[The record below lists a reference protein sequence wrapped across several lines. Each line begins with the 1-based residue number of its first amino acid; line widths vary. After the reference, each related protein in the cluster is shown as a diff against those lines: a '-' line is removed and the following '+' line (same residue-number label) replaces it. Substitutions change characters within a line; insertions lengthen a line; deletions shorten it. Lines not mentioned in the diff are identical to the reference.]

1 MNRIFIAAAIATL
14 LHLLS
19 ACEHK
24 ELCEDHDH
32 VTYSRVRIDVDWTN
46 FLPKETPSGMTVTL
60 YPDDASRKPVT
71 VLTNNISHAVLNLPV
86 GEYSL
91 LVYNQSPSEFGSL
104 RFEGMDALSTSRI
117 MGNEMQSRWYQSR
130 DDDEIVITEPEWVGI
145 DTQQGLQVTSDMVA
159 LTNAMLSQSRQGS
172 REGDV
177 VLTTAYPKN
186 IISTLTVHIHIKGI
200 YNLRSARASIT
211 GMAAGYML
219 GENHPTTAKATHLL
233 EQWSLSTDSSDPTRG
248 VITAKVTT
256 FGLPWG
262 HQSLPEENYLNLSI
276 LLIDGATIMDFPFA
290 IGDQFRYE
298 MDAEANLELSL
309 VLDITI
315 DDPLPDVQPEGGSSG
330 GFDATVDDWG
340 DEEEVDIAM

>member
-1 MNRIFIAAAIATL
+1 MNRIFIAAAIAVL
-14 LHLLS
+14 LPLLA

-24 ELCEDHDH
+24 ELCEGHEH
-32 VTYSRVRIDVDWTN
+32 VTYSRVRVDVDWTD
-46 FLPKETPSGMTVTL
+46 FLTKETPSGMTVAM
-60 YPDDASRKPVT
+60 YPDDPSLKPVT

-86 GEYSL
+86 GGYSL

-145 DTQQGLQVTSDMVA
+145 DTQKGLQVTSDMVA
-159 LTNAMLSQSRQGS
+159 LTNAMLSQSRHGS
-172 REGDV
+172 RDGDV

-186 IISTLTVHIHIKGI
+186 IISTLTVHVHIKGI

-219 GENHPTTAKATHLL
+219 GENRPTSATATHLL
-233 EQWSLSTDSSDPTRG
+233 EQWSLTTDNSDPTRG
-248 VITAKVTT
+248 TITARITT
-256 FGLPWG
+256 FGLPQG
-262 HQSLPEENYLNLSI
+262 HQGLPHENYFNLSI
-276 LLIDGATIMDFPFA
+276 LLVDGVTIMDFPFA

-315 DDPLPDVQPEGGSSG
+315 DDPLPDVEPAGGGSSG
-330 GFDATVDDWG
+330 FDAIVDDWG